1 MSEIML
7 VNGSPRAPRS
17 NSKRYAKSFQEQV
30 KVASKYFNISK
41 INHKDIITEFHNVTD
56 VVFVFPL
63 YVDGIPSTLLEFLK
77 SLESNEITAK
87 PTISVLINCGFLE
100 YRQNDIAIEMIR
112 LFCKQNSYN
121 FGSILSIGGGE
132 AVLDTPFN
140 FLVQRKIKAFAKSIS
155 SKKYRK
161 ITFTMPLT
169 KKLYIKAST
178 NYWTKYG
185 LKNGVTKEEMEI
197 MTIE

>member
-1 MSEIML
+1 MNKIML

-17 NSKRYAKSFQEQV
+17 NSKRYANSFQEQV
-30 KVASKYFNISK
+30 KVETKYFNISK
-41 INHKDIITEFHNVTD
+41 TNHKEIITNISD
-56 VVFVFPL
+56 VSDIVFVFPL

-77 SLESNEITAK
+77 SLENSQITNK
-87 PTISVLINCGFLE
+87 PTISILINCGFLE
-100 YRQNDIAIEMIR
+100 YKQNDIAIEMVK
-112 LFCKQNSYN
+112 LFCKQNSYEV
-121 FGSILSIGGGE
+121 GSVLSIGGGE

-155 SKKYRK
+155 SKKHRK

-178 NYWTKYG
+178 NYWIKYG